1 MKQLNSC
8 LIILITLAYLCGVG
22 IADSS
27 DSPSS
32 MPTTLAPST
41 QKLFRTALKHFH
53 TAKSPDDYVVAA
65 DTFRNIAQ
73 IHPNWAELF
82 KYLGQ
87 CHEKAGELGG
97 AINSYMHYIS
107 KDPKALGQKQLYLH
121 AADLK
126 FQLSKEPDILSG
138 KRKDYW
144 LT

>member
-8 LIILITLAYLCGVG
+8 LIILIALVYSCGVG
-22 IADSS
+22 IAD
-27 DSPSS
+27 DSPSA

-41 QKLFRTALKHFH
+41 QKLFRTALKRFH
-53 TAKSPDDYVVAA
+53 TAKTSADYTLAA
-65 DTFRNIAQ
+65 DTFRSLAQ
-73 IHPNWAELF
+73 IHPNWAELY

-97 AINSYMHYIS
+97 AINSYMHFIS
-107 KDPKALGQKQLYLH
+107 KDPKALGQKELYLH